1 MGPPHQGKAVDMV
14 PCTHKLR
21 DGGSMKGHKPYIH
34 QKRLGEAAASTCEYL
49 HTDGRCGLSTSSEE
63 NKIRVGSAERTRQSD
78 GEESSYRL

>member
-49 HTDGRCGLSTSSEE
+49 HTDGRTHTEINEVRALHI
-63 NKIRVGSAERTRQSD
+63 K
-78 GEESSYRL
+78 